1 MRTINSD
8 DIVTVV
14 ARMCRQANYVLPDD
28 MLRAVERAAHA
39 ETSETGRTIL
49 SQILENARIAARREM
64 ALCQDTGVAEVFV
77 TLGSNV
83 AIKGLPLAD
92 AVQKGVALGYTT
104 GYLRASM
111 VADPLRRVNT
121 GDNTPAA
128 VYIDIVPGDTLS
140 VTILPKGGGTE
151 NASMLA
157 MLQPNAGVDGVV
169 DCVVAA
175 VRSKGESACPPLV
188 VGVGIGGTFST
199 VAGLAKKALL
209 RPLGAP
215 AADAYYGA
223 LEQRILSAVNALGIG
238 PMGLGGVTTALAV
251 HIRHAPCHIASLPVA
266 VSMQC
271 HCLRRMTEVIS

>member
-1 MRTINSD
+1 MRTITSD
-8 DIVTVV
+8 DIVAVV

-28 MLRAVERAAHA
+28 VLRAVDRAARA
-39 ETSETGRTIL
+39 ETSETGRAIL
-49 SQILENARIAARREM
+49 AQIQENARIAAQREM

-77 TLGSNV
+77 ALGSEV
-83 AIKGLPLAD
+83 AITGLPLAQ
-92 AVQKGVALGYTT
+92 AIQKGVALGYTT

-128 VYIDIVPGDTLS
+128 VYIDVVPGTALS
-140 VTILPKGGGTE
+140 LTILPKGGGTE

-157 MLQPNAGVDGVV
+157 MLPPNAGVDGVV
-169 DCVVAA
+169 ECVVAA

-209 RPLGAP
+209 RPLDTP
-215 AADAYYGA
+215 ALDEYYAA
-223 LEQRILSAVNALGIG
+223 LEQQILKAINTLGIG

-251 HIRHAPCHIASLPVA
+251 HIRPAPCHIASLPVA

-271 HCLRRMTEVIS
+271 HCLRRMTEVL

>member
-1 MRTINSD
+1 MRTISSD
-8 DIVTVV
+8 DIIAVV

-28 MLRAVERAAHA
+28 VLRTVERAARA
-39 ETSETGRTIL
+39 EPSEAGRTIL
-49 SQILENARIAARREM
+49 AQIQENARIAASREM
-64 ALCQDTGVAEVFV
+64 ALCQDTGVAEVFIS
-77 TLGSNV
+77 LGSAV
-83 AIKGLPLAD
+83 SVTGLPLAE

-104 GYLRASM
+104 GHLRASM
-111 VADPLRRVNT
+111 VADPLRRANT
-121 GDNTPAA
+121 RDNTPAA
-128 VYIDIVPGDTLS
+128 MYVDIVPGDTIT

-157 MLQPNAGVDGVV
+157 MLPPNAGVDGVM

-175 VRSKGESACPPLV
+175 VRNKGESACPPLV

-215 AADAYYGA
+215 AADDFYAG
-223 LEQRILSAVNALGIG
+223 LEQRLLNAVNGLGIG
-238 PMGLGGVTTALAV
+238 PMGLGGATTALAV
-251 HIRHAPCHIASLPVA
+251 HIRPAPCHIASLPVA

-271 HCLRRMTEVIS
+271 HCMRRMTEVI